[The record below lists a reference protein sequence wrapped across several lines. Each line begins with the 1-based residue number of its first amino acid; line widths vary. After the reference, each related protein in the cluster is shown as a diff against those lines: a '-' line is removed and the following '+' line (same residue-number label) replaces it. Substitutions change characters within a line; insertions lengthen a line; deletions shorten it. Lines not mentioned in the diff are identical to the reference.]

1 MSIGRIWGPT
11 MLFDQ
16 IIFNGWFF
24 NPTIEGPG
32 YEGMKVLLTL
42 AAYTNI
48 GVYGKPLGKIWMS
61 AFIAEI

>member
-1 MSIGRIWGPT
+1 